1 MKTTELFDMFL
12 KQEDEPFSGWD
23 FSFIGST
30 GRVQN
35 SLLPWSYCSKVLP
48 MMKSAETM
56 LDMGTGGGEL
66 LSKLRPFP
74 AKTYA
79 TEGYEPNIKIAQQTL
94 EPLGV
99 KVKSFKDDD
108 SLPFSNHQ
116 FDLIINKHESYS
128 EKEIFRIL
136 KSGGMFLT
144 QQVGGF
150 DCLEINEILQA
161 PIQQEYLDW
170 NLENA
175 ARKLKDNGFN
185 ILETDEAFPTQ
196 RFFDVGALIYYLKA
210 IPWQIEDFSVSA
222 YRDQLFQVHQ
232 MIEKNGF
239 IDVKQHRFLLVA
251 TPQ

>member
-1 MKTTELFDMFL
+1 MKNTELFDMFL

-23 FSFIGST
+23 FSLIGST

-35 SLLPWSYCSKVLP
+35 SLLPWSYCSKVMP

-74 AKTYA
+74 AETYA
-79 TEGYEPNIKIAQQTL
+79 TEGYEPNIEIAKKTL
-94 EPLGV
+94 KPLGV
-99 KVKSFKDDD
+99 KVKSFKDDH

-136 KSGGMFLT
+136 KPGGMFLT

-175 ARKLKDNGFN
+175 ARKLKDNGFD
-185 ILETDEAFPTQ
+185 ILETDEAFPIQ

-222 YRDQLFQVHQ
+222 YRDQLFQVYQ
-232 MIEKNGF
+232 MIEENGF

>member
-1 MKTTELFDMFL
+1 MELFDMFL

-74 AKTYA
+74 TRTYA
-79 TEGYEPNIKIAQQTL
+79 TEGYEPNIEIAKQTL

-99 KVKSFKDDD
+99 KVKSFKDDN

-128 EKEIFRIL
+128 EKEILRIL
-136 KSGGMFLT
+136 KPGGMFLT

-161 PIQQEYLDW
+161 PIQQAYLDW
-170 NLENA
+170 SLENA
-175 ARKLKDNGFN
+175 IKKLKDNGFD

-222 YRDQLFQVHQ
+222 YRDQLFLVHQ
-232 MIEKNGF
+232 MIDKNGF

>member
-79 TEGYEPNIKIAQQTL
+79 TEGYEPNIEIAQQTL

-108 SLPFSNHQ
+108 SLPFSNNQ

-175 ARKLKDNGFN
+175 ARKLKDNGFD